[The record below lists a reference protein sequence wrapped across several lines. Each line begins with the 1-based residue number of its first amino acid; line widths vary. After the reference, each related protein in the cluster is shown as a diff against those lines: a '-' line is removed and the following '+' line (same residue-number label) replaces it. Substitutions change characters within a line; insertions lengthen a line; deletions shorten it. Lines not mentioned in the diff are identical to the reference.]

1 MLIIFQKNKNMCKF
15 RPATEKDFAG
25 ICQLIKSKEEL
36 FLVYPNGQYPFTVD
50 QVRKLSQTRKE
61 LTVAV
66 EENKIIG
73 FANFYN
79 YEAKKL
85 AFIGN
90 VVIDKDHRG
99 KGSGKE
105 LVTHMLKTAFEK
117 HKLAEIRISVFN
129 DNTPALLLYSG
140 FGFSPYE
147 IEERKDPSGKRVALI
162 HMKKETRPG

>member
-1 MLIIFQKNKNMCKF
+1 MCKF

-25 ICQLIKSKEEL
+25 ICRLIKSKEEL
-36 FLVYPNGQYPFTVD
+36 FLVYPSAQYPFTVE
-50 QVRKLSQTRKE
+50 QVRELSRARKE

-79 YEAKKL
+79 YEAKKS

-99 KGSGKE
+99 RGSGKE
-105 LVTHMLKTAFEK
+105 LVAYMLKTALEK
-117 HKLAEIRISVFN
+117 HKLAEIRISVFS

-140 FGFSPYE
+140 LGFSPYK
-147 IEERKDPSGKRVALI
+147 IEERRHPSGRRVALI
-162 HMKKETRPG
+162 HMKKEC